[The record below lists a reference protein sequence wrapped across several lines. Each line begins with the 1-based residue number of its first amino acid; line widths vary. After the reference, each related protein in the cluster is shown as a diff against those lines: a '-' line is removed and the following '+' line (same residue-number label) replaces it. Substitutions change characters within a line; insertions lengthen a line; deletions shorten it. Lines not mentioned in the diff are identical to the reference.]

1 VTAMR
6 ITLGHL
12 YPDLMSTYGDRGNV
26 ETILRRCGWRG
37 IAVDVIQLR
46 LADRIRP
53 GELDL
58 IVIGSGGEAQQA
70 LIASDLA
77 EIKGPGIREAVQQGA
92 AALAVGTGYELF
104 GHFCQLGDGP
114 ALPGAG
120 LFDAWTVR
128 RHAALG
134 GHYGTITEARADRAI
149 GELLVRWGDTLLVG
163 FENHSGGT
171 YLGPTAQ
178 PLGEVICGYG
188 NCGDGLEG
196 VLLGSAVGTH
206 LRGPCLP
213 KNPQLADFLIGA
225 ALARRHGEARLR
237 PLPDGLEQAAHQ
249 AAIRRARQAVRGPG
263 GSLVRAVLHRPART
277 SASGK
282 APRHRAARGRLRSGQ
297 VQLADGR
304 AMGGAGDGSAERD
317 LRSGTGR

>member
-1 VTAMR
+1 
-6 ITLGHL
+6 
-12 YPDLMSTYGDRGNV
+12 
-26 ETILRRCGWRG
+26 
-37 IAVDVIQLR
+37 
-46 LADRIRP
+46 
-53 GELDL
+53 
-58 IVIGSGGEAQQA
+58 
-70 LIASDLA
+70 
-77 EIKGPGIREAVQQGA
+77 
-92 AALAVGTGYELF
+92 VGTGYELF
-104 GHFCQLGDGP
+104 GHFCQPGDGRE
-114 ALPGAG
+114 LPGVG
-120 LFDAWTVR
+120 LFDAWTAR

-149 GELLVRWGDTLLVG
+149 GEVLVQWGDTLLVG

-188 NCGDGLEG
+188 NCGDGFEG

-249 AAIRRARQAVRGPG
+249 AAVRRARQAARGRAG
-263 GSLVRAVLHRPART
+263 TLVSTVLRRYARRRASATAQRRT
-277 SASGK
+277 SAGLRLGGDPK
-282 APRHRAARGRLRSGQ
+282 RRAG
-297 VQLADGR
+297 GR
-304 AMGGAGDGSAERD
+304 AEGPAAGGASERD

>member
-1 VTAMR
+1 MTAMR
-6 ITLGHL
+6 ITLGQL
-12 YPDLMSTYGDRGNV
+12 YPDLMCTYGDRGNV

-37 IAVDVIQLR
+37 IAADVIQLR

-70 LIASDLA
+70 MIASDLA
-77 EIKGPGIREAVQQGA
+77 EIKGPGIREAVEQGA
-92 AALAVGTGYELF
+92 AALAVGAGYELF
-104 GHFCQLGDGP
+104 GHFCQPGDGSE
-114 ALPGAG
+114 LPGVG

-178 PLGEVICGYG
+178 PLGEVVYGYG
-188 NCGDGLEG
+188 NCGDGFEG

-213 KNPQLADFLIGA
+213 KNPRLADFLIGA
-225 ALARRHGEARLR
+225 ALARRYGEAQLR
-237 PLPDGLEQAAHQ
+237 PLPDGLEQAAHL
-249 AAIRRARQAVRGPG
+249 AAILRARRAVRRPE
-263 GSLVRAVLHRPART
+263 SRLVRAVLHRPAPGM
-277 SASGK
+277 AS
-282 APRHRAARGRLRSGQ
+282 RRQAARGRSRRGQ
-297 VQLADGR
+297 GRRADSR
-304 AMGGAGDGSAERD
+304 ATGGAGHASAERD
-317 LRSGTGR
+317 PRSGTGR

>member
-1 VTAMR
+1 MTAMR
-6 ITLGHL
+6 ITLGQL

-37 IAVDVIQLR
+37 IAAEVIELR

-58 IVIGSGGEAQQA
+58 IIIGSGGEAQQA

-77 EIKGPGIREAVQQGA
+77 EIKGPGIREAVEQGA
-92 AALAVGTGYELF
+92 AALAVGAGYELF
-104 GHFCQLGDGP
+104 GHFCQPGDGSE
-114 ALPGAG
+114 LPGVG

-128 RHAALG
+128 HHAALG

-149 GELLVRWGDTLLVG
+149 GEVLVRWGDTLLAG
-163 FENHSGGT
+163 FENHSGST

-178 PLGEVICGYG
+178 PLGEVIYGYG
-188 NCGDGLEG
+188 NCGDGFEG

-225 ALARRHGEARLR
+225 ALARRYGEAQLR

-249 AAIRRARQAVRGPG
+249 AAIRRAGRAVLGRDSG
-263 GSLVRAVLHRPART
+263 LVRAVLRRPATGR
-277 SASGK
+277 AS
-282 APRHRAARGRLRSGQ
+282 RHQAKRERLPHGQGRRAG
-297 VQLADGR
+297 GR

-317 LRSGTGR
+317 VRSGTGR

>member
-1 VTAMR
+1 MTAMS
-6 ITLGHL
+6 ITVGHL
-12 YPDLMSTYGDRGNV
+12 YPDLMSTYGDHGNV

-37 IAVDVIQLR
+37 IVADVIQLH

-58 IVIGSGGEAQQA
+58 IVIGSGGEAQQT

-77 EIKGPGIREAVQQGA
+77 EIKGPGIREAVEQGA

-104 GHFCQLGDGP
+104 GHFCQPGNGP
-114 ALPGAG
+114 ELPGVG

-149 GELLVRWGDTLLVG
+149 GEVLVRWGDTLLVG
-163 FENHSGGT
+163 FENHSGST

-188 NCGDGLEG
+188 NCGDGFEG
-196 VLLGSAVGTH
+196 VLLGSAVGTY

-225 ALARRHGEARLR
+225 ALARRYGEARLR
-237 PLPDGLEQAAHQ
+237 PLPDGLEQVAHQ
-249 AAIRRARQAVRGPG
+249 AAIRRVRRAARGPKG
-263 GSLVRAVLHRPART
+263 RLVRAVLRRPAPGR
-277 SASGK
+277 
-282 APRHRAARGRLRSGQ
+282 PLLRQAARGRLRRGQ
-297 VQLADGR
+297 GERADSS
-304 AMGGAGDGSAERD
+304 AMGSPGGGSAERD
-317 LRSGTGR
+317 LRSGTDW

>member
-1 VTAMR
+1 MTDMS
-6 ITLGHL
+6 ITLGQL
-12 YPDLMSTYGDRGNV
+12 YPDLMCTYGDRGNV
-26 ETILRRCGWRG
+26 DTILRRCGWRG
-37 IAVDVIQLR
+37 IAADVIQLH

-77 EIKGPGIREAVQQGA
+77 GIKGPGIREAVEQGV

-104 GHFCQLGDGP
+104 GRFCQPGDGSE
-114 ALPGAG
+114 LPGVG

-128 RHAALG
+128 RRAALDG
-134 GHYGTITEARADRAI
+134 RYGTITEARADRAI
-149 GELLVRWGDTLLVG
+149 GEVLVRWGDTLLVG

-178 PLGEVICGYG
+178 PLGQVIHGYG
-188 NCGDGLEG
+188 NCGDGFEG

-225 ALARRHGEARLR
+225 ALARRYGEAQLR

-249 AAIRRARQAVRGPG
+249 AAIRRARRAVRGPD
-263 GSLVRAVLHRPART
+263 SRLVRTVLRRPAP
-277 SASGK
+277 GK
-282 APRHRAARGRLRSGQ
+282 ASRRQAARWRLRRGQ
-297 VQLADGR
+297 GRSAGSR
-304 AMGGAGDGSAERD
+304 AMGGAGDGGSAERD
-317 LRSGTGR
+317 LRSGTGL

>member
-1 VTAMR
+1 MC
-6 ITLGHL
+6 
-12 YPDLMSTYGDRGNV
+12 TYGDRGNV
-26 ETILRRCGWRG
+26 ETVLSRCGWRG
-37 IAVDVIQLR
+37 IAADVIQLR

-70 LIASDLA
+70 MVASDLA
-77 EIKGPGIREAVQQGA
+77 EIKAPGIREAVEQGA
-92 AALAVGTGYELF
+92 AALAVGAGYELF
-104 GHFCQLGDGP
+104 GHFCQPGDGP
-114 ALPGAG
+114 ELPGVG

-149 GELLVRWGDTLLVG
+149 GEVLVRWDDTLLVG

-171 YLGPTAQ
+171 YLGPTAR
-178 PLGEVICGYG
+178 PLGEVIYGYG
-188 NCGDGLEG
+188 NCGDGFEG

-213 KNPQLADFLIGA
+213 KNPQLADFLISA
-225 ALARRHGEARLR
+225 ALARRYGEAQLR

-249 AAIRRARQAVRGPG
+249 AAIRRASQAVRRPESG
-263 GSLVRAVLHRPART
+263 LVRAVRRRPAPVR
-277 SASGK
+277 AL
-282 APRHRAARGRLRSGQ
+282 RHHLARERLRRGQ
-297 VQLADGR
+297 GQRADCR
-304 AMGGAGDGSAERD
+304 AMGDPEGGSAERD
-317 LRSGTGR
+317 LRSGTDW